1 MCQWFA
7 PTSIRLT
14 FETEGKGK
22 LSQEMIEQVAERDES
37 GNVVSLKLP
46 NRFILT
52 ANHQVCNVLLIPALV
67 VRRPQIYADWWYMWC
82 LMYFI
87 GAHRFVYITLKKSL
101 QWVPIVG
108 WVQPFHS
115 FNASSQAPQG
125 MQFFDFIFL
134 ARSWVS
140 DKHVLASRL
149 NTLGEAA
156 KRENS
161 PLCFII
167 YPEGTLVSKDTR
179 PISKKFA
186 DKTGIVSN
194 KDCLKLVS
202 DLSPQSDMTNILLP
216 RSLGLHYSLR
226 SLAPSIPDL
235 SLLDITIIYPGIHCL
250 FSTLRGLSDDSGG
263 IPPLGYGQNYYT
275 LRSIFF
281 DGIAPPVIHMHL
293 RLFKVTTDVPLGNL
307 SVTHTNGNGHG
318 VATHLVPEVDIPPAE
333 RIIFDEWLRE
343 LWKEKDE
350 FITKHLNSGHAGNR
364 SIDIP
369 LKLRRKRE
377 YLDAFCSFLPAA
389 GVYTWRWLTQWLY

>member
-52 ANHQVCNVLLIPALV
+52 ANH
-67 VRRPQIYADWWYMWC
+67 QIYADWWYMWC

-134 ARSWVS
+134 ARSWAS

-186 DKTGIVSN
+186 DKTGI
-194 KDCLKLVS
+194 
-202 DLSPQSDMTNILLP
+202 SDMTNILLP

-235 SLLDITIIYPGIHCL
+235 SLLDITIIYP
-250 FSTLRGLSDDSGG
+250 G